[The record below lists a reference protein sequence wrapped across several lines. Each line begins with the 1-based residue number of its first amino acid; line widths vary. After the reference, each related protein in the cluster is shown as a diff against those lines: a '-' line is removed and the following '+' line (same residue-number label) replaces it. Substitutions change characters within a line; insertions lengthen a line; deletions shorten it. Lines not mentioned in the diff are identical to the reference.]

1 MFIAPPPTKHH
12 WVYDDPSGVG
22 DHYYKPPVRAPRS
35 PIRRP
40 LRVVHQES

>member
-22 DHYYKPPVRAPRS
+22 DHYRPQVRKPRT